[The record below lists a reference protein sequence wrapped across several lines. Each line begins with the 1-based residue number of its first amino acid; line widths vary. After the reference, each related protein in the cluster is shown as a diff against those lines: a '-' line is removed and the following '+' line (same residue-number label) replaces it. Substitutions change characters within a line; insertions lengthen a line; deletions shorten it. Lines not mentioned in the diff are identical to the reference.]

1 MKSKEKIKDK
11 IQNTAT
17 GLVVSLA
24 TNEGLAKKV
33 SEIAGDLAAIKG
45 ENKYL
50 LNKVEEQDKEIKS
63 MKEEIVMFRKE
74 IVILKEEIVM
84 LKKENA
90 ILRNEIA
97 ILKRE
102 NKTHLRKVEI
112 LEKENSTMLTNILQ
126 HNMKV
131 SKITTK

>member
-1 MKSKEKIKDK
+1 MKSKDK

-33 SEIAGDLAAIKG
+33 SEIAGDLAVIKG

-50 LNKVEEQDKEIKS
+50 LNKVEALEEKNVSQDKEIA
-63 MKEEIVMFRKE
+63 MLKEEIVMLRN
-74 IVILKEEIVM
+74 EIVM
-84 LKKENA
+84 LKKENS

-102 NKTHLRKVEI
+102 NKSQLRKVEI

-126 HNMKV
+126 RNMKA
-131 SKITTK
+131 SKITNK